1 MVVTYHIEKVQLIR
15 QKEGEQWQS
24 FSYKTSE
31 FVTDLKQYRANL
43 KEKFG
48 VNKVHL
54 TYTKIEQR

>member
-31 FVTDLKQYRANL
+31 FIVDLDVYRNNL

-48 VNKVHL
+48 VSRINL